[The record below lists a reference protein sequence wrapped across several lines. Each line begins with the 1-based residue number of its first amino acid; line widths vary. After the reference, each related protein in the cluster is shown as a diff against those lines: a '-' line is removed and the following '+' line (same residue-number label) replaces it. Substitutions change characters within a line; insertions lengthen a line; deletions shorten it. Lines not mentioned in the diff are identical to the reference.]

1 MKHTFQGTGVALVT
15 PFKKD
20 FSIDFEALQK
30 VTEHTIAGGVEYLVA
45 LGTTSEAPVLN
56 KEEKKLVVKTI
67 VETTKNRV
75 PIILG
80 VGGNNTT
87 EIIHQLQNEAFD
99 DISAILSVVPYY
111 NKPTQNGIFAH
122 FDAIAS
128 ASPLPII
135 LYNVPGRTSANM
147 NAETTIR
154 LAEKHSN
161 IVGIKEASGDFA
173 QIMEILRRKPE
184 HFAVISGDDA
194 LTLPM
199 IALDASGVI
208 SVAANA
214 LSNLF
219 SEMVRLQLENK
230 TVKAR
235 KYHYS
240 MLPIIELFFKEGNP
254 AGVKALLN
262 EMELCEDI
270 VRLPLVSVS
279 EKTRDMI
286 KTEWTKISNINYKAN
301 D

>member
-1 MKHTFQGTGVALVT
+1 MKHIFQGTGVALVT
-15 PFKKD
+15 PFKND
-20 FSIDFEALQK
+20 FSVDVEALKK

-67 VETTKNRV
+67 IEATKNRV
-75 PIILG
+75 PLVLG

-99 DISAILSVVPYY
+99 GISAILSVVPYY

-122 FDAIAS
+122 FDAIAN

-161 IVGIKEASGDFA
+161 IIGVKEASGDLA

-194 LTLPM
+194 LTMPM
-199 IALDASGVI
+199 IALGASGVI

-219 SEMVRLQLENK
+219 SEMVRLQLDNK
-230 TVKAR
+230 TIEAR
-235 KYHYS
+235 KYHFS

-262 EMELCEDI
+262 EMGICEDI

-279 EKTRDMI
+279 EITREMI
-286 KTEWTKISNINYKAN
+286 KTEWTKISNIKFQTK
-301 D
+301 

>member
-1 MKHTFQGTGVALVT
+1 MKQTFQGTGVALVT

-20 FSIDFEALQK
+20 FSVDFEALQK

-56 KEEKKLVVKTI
+56 KEEKELVVKTI
-67 VETTKNRV
+67 VETTRKRV
-75 PIILG
+75 PIVLG
-80 VGGNNTT
+80 VGGNNTSDV
-87 EIIHQLQNEAFD
+87 IQQLKYETFEG
-99 DISAILSVVPYY
+99 ISAVLSVVPYY
-111 NKPTQNGIFAH
+111 NKPTQNGLFAH
-122 FDAIAS
+122 FDAIAD

-147 NAETTIR
+147 SAETTVR
-154 LAEKHSN
+154 LAEKHSK
-161 IVGIKEASGDFA
+161 IIGIKEASGDFA

-199 IALDASGVI
+199 VALGASGVI

-214 LSNLF
+214 LSNFF
-219 SEMVRLQLENK
+219 SEMVRFQLQNK
-230 TVKAR
+230 TNEAR

-262 EMELCEDI
+262 EMGLCEDI

-279 EKTRDMI
+279 EITREMI
-286 KTEWTKISNINYKAN
+286 KTEWTKISNIKFQTK
-301 D
+301 

>member
-15 PFKKD
+15 PFKND
-20 FSIDFEALQK
+20 FSVDVEALKK
-30 VTEHTIAGGVEYLVA
+30 VTEYTIAGGVEYLVA

-67 VETTKNRV
+67 IEATKNRV
-75 PIILG
+75 PLVLG

-99 DISAILSVVPYY
+99 GISAILSVVPYY

-122 FDAIAS
+122 FDAIAN

-161 IVGIKEASGDFA
+161 IIGVKEASGDLA

-194 LTLPM
+194 LTMPM
-199 IALDASGVI
+199 IALGASGVI

-219 SEMVRLQLENK
+219 SEMVRLQLDNK
-230 TVKAR
+230 TIEAR
-235 KYHYS
+235 KYHFS

-262 EMELCEDI
+262 EMGICEDI

-279 EKTRDMI
+279 EITREMI
-286 KTEWTKISNINYKAN
+286 KTEWTKISNIKFQTK
-301 D
+301 

>member
-15 PFKKD
+15 PFKND
-20 FSIDFEALQK
+20 FSVDVEALKK
-30 VTEHTIAGGVEYLVA
+30 VTEYTIAGGVEYLVA

-67 VETTKNRV
+67 IEATKNRV
-75 PIILG
+75 PLVLG

-99 DISAILSVVPYY
+99 GISAILSVVPYY

-122 FDAIAS
+122 FDAIAN

-161 IVGIKEASGDFA
+161 IIGVKEASGDLA

-194 LTLPM
+194 LTMPM
-199 IALDASGVI
+199 IALGASGVI

-214 LSNLF
+214 LSRQF
-219 SEMVRLQLENK
+219 SEMVRLQLDNK
-230 TVKAR
+230 TLEAR
-235 KYHYS
+235 KLHYS
-240 MLPIIELFFKEGNP
+240 MLPIIELLFAEGNP
-254 AGVKALLN
+254 AGVKSLLN
-262 EMELCEDI
+262 AMDLCKEF

-279 EKTRDMI
+279 QKTGSLI
-286 KTEWTKISNINYKAN
+286 KSEWIQISNIKFQTK
-301 D
+301 